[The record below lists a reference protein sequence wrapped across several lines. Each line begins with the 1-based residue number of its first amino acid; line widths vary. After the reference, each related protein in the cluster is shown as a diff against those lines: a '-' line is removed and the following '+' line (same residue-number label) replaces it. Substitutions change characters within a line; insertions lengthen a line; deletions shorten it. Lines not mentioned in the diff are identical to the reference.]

1 MSVLRIYNNP
11 LAINANR
18 NLKITGMAISKS
30 LERLAS
36 GLRINRAADDAAGL
50 SISEKLRA
58 QIRGLNRTYRGLDQ
72 PTDVL
77 SFPMHGRKRP
87 LRGTLLLGDVVIS
100 TDMVRRQAST
110 EGVALIA
117 VAERL
122 LIHGLLHLLGY
133 DHEISE
139 AEARRMERRERMLAV
154 SIRRPAHAR

>member
-1 MSVLRIYNNP
+1 MLEALRMSHAELSVVLV
-11 LAINANR
+11 
-18 NLKITGMAISKS
+18 TDG
-30 LERLAS
+30 
-36 GLRINRAADDAAGL
+36 
-50 SISEKLRA
+50 
-58 QIRGLNRTYRGLDQ
+58 QIRRLNRSYRGLDR

-139 AEARRMERRERMLAV
+139 AEARRMERRERTLAA
-154 SIRRPAHAR
+154 SIRRPGHAH